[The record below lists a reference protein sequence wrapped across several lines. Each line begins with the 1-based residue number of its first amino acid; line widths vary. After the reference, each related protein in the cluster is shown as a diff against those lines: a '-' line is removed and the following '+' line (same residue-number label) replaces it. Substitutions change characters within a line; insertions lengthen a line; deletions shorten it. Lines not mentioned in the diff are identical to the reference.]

1 MSVDT
6 ILQDFKVPEV
16 LQKYFPSGTRVVGH
30 DKEGHPL
37 FIDPTG
43 RVDIQ
48 GITLFPGIHE

>member
-16 LQKYFPSGTRVVGH
+16 LQKYFPSASKVVGH

-37 FIDPTG
+37 YIDPTG
-43 RVDIQ
+43 RADIQ
-48 GITLFPGIHE
+48 GM